1 MRSAIRSRAISR
13 IRDYDH
19 DEIMQAQSYEQLLFN
34 KLIRDQRSTKST
46 NTDTPT
52 IDGSTMVGD
61 EQVLHGFANYFEDL
75 TTPNDTCSDDYDEDY
90 IQDDSGTY
98 RYSNRGDKVI
108 FSSGASFQPIDFLN
122 VIRSKL

>member
-1 MRSAIRSRAISR
+1 
-13 IRDYDH
+13 
-19 DEIMQAQSYEQLLFN
+19 MQAQSYEELLFY
-34 KLIRDQRSTKST
+34 KLIRDQRLTKSI

-75 TTPNDTCSDDYDEDY
+75 ATPKDTCSDDYDEDY
-90 IQDDSGTY
+90 IHDDSGTY

-108 FSSGASFQPIDFLN
+108 FPQEQVFS
-122 VIRSKL
+122 R